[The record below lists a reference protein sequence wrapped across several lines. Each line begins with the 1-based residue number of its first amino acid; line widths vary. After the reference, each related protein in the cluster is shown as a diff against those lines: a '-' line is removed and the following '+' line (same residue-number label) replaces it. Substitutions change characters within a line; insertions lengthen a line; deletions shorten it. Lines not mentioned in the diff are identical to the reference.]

1 RVGPGGGLAAEPGLP
16 RAQLRAE
23 PVRATVP
30 AALDRGGAGLPVA
43 ALAGVRRRQPG
54 ADADRRGHAPH
65 QLLRRPRHR
74 HVVGHRHGGL
84 AVRLLRHPADPGAAA
99 GHQPQAL
106 RGRRRL
112 GRGHPPRLL
121 GRHPAQPAH
130 HADRDRPPA
139 RHLDVQQVR
148 LHLAGDSRRPPQGH
162 RDPPAVRLPS
172 GLRGVRL
179 RPRRRG
185 LHRDVRGAAGGR
197 GRLLQAVRPHPGD
210 RGGTVSRLRAYGPFA
225 LLLVVL
231 VLVAFP
237 FYWMVLT
244 SFRPRYRF
252 VRLDLSLGNYRELLF
267 ATEFVR
273 YFANSLIAAVGAI
286 VLNVIAATL
295 AGYGLTRFAF
305 PGKKTFAFGTLFSY
319 MFPPMLMAIPLY
331 ILFSALK
338 MRNTYTGLIL
348 AHMAISLPLNIWL
361 MWQYFQIVPPS
372 LEEAAWVSGASRL
385 RALGQVCLPSAR
397 PGILSVAIFSFA
409 LSWNDFTFAFLLQ
422 TDRKMFTLPVGLATF
437 VEQTGV
443 HWGMVMAA
451 AVLVSVPTFL
461 LVFFLQR
468 YLLSGLR
475 TAG

>member
-1 RVGPGGGLAAEPGLP
+1 M
-16 RAQLRAE
+16 
-23 PVRATVP
+23 
-30 AALDRGGAGLPVA
+30 
-43 ALAGVRRRQPG
+43 
-54 ADADRRGHAPH
+54 
-65 QLLRRPRHR
+65 
-74 HVVGHRHGGL
+74 
-84 AVRLLRHPADPGAAA
+84 
-99 GHQPQAL
+99 
-106 RGRRRL
+106 
-112 GRGHPPRLL
+112 
-121 GRHPAQPAH
+121 
-130 HADRDRPPA
+130 
-139 RHLDVQQVR
+139 
-148 LHLAGDSRRPPQGH
+148 
-162 RDPPAVRLPS
+162 
-172 GLRGVRL
+172 
-179 RPRRRG
+179 
-185 LHRDVRGAAGGR
+185 
-197 GRLLQAVRPHPGD
+197 
-210 RGGTVSRLRAYGPFA
+210 SRLQVYGPFA

-244 SFRPRYRF
+244 SFTPREALFKPPYRF
-252 VRLDLSLGNYRELLF
+252 FRLDFSLGNYRELLF
-267 ATEFVR
+267 ATEFAR

-361 MWQYFQIVPPS
+361 MWQYFQIVPLS
-372 LEEAAWVSGASRL
+372 LEEAAWTSGASRL
-385 RALGQVCLPSAR
+385 AALRQVCLPSAR

-422 TDRKMFTLPVGLATF
+422 TDRKMFTLPVGLASF